1 MNKSVCRIEV
11 VSAAGETRA
20 MIWRGNEFVHYTK
33 GRRGKEAAKKT
44 RADAEA
50 WCAARGCTWE

>member
-1 MNKSVCRIEV
+1 MKTCRIDIV
-11 VSAAGETRA
+11 TAAGETRA
-20 MIWRGNEFVHYTK
+20 MIWLGGQLVNYTK
-33 GRRGKEAAKKT
+33 ARRGKEAAKKT